1 MAKKGYYLVLQMDDK
16 EAQIEKLFKL
26 KNELAS
32 KAILVWFEFL
42 SFHDMK
48 VVSNK
53 S

>member
-32 KAILVWFEFL
+32 KANSTADIIVIDGTPKESASKL
-42 SFHDMK
+42 
-48 VVSNK
+48 
-53 S
+53 